1 MTNRDGA
8 PQINVSKMAVSGNLP
23 GLLFAIGTM
32 LIFFFGI
39 PELRV
44 MLPAMLIVGAGVAVV
59 LHFVH
64 RETPG
69 KPWILSSGPSNSR
82 LK

>member
-1 MTNRDGA
+1 MTNHASA
-8 PQINVSKMAVSGNLP
+8 PQINVSKMAVGGNIP

-44 MLPAMLIVGAGVAVV
+44 MLPAMLIVGAAFALV

-69 KPWILSSGPSNSR
+69 KAWLLSATNKPN
-82 LK
+82 

>member
-1 MTNRDGA
+1 MGNDDTR
-8 PQINVSKMAVSGNLP
+8 PQINASKMAVGGNIP
-23 GLLFAIGTM
+23 GLLFAVGTM
-32 LIFFFGI
+32 LIFYFGI

-44 MLPAMLIVGAGVAVV
+44 MLPAMLIVGAAFAVV

-69 KPWILSSGPSNSR
+69 KAWLLAATN
-82 LK
+82 KNK